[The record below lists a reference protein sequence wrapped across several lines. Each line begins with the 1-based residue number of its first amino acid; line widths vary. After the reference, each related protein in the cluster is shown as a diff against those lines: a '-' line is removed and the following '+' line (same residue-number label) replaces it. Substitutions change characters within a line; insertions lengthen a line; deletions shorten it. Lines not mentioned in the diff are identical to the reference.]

1 MKARFLQVSALAS
14 LIILLGSAGIA
25 LWEFQESL
33 RLFFM
38 AVWAIA
44 CVCVAY
50 MIISTL
56 HTFLF
61 QTNRFLEALLKD
73 TLHELNIPLS
83 VIKANLQMLQMA
95 EKDEK
100 KLKRLERIHSASE
113 DLYGLYK
120 QIDYHIKRE
129 IDVELREVFYVDEVI
144 LGVVERY
151 KEVYNDVSIE
161 TSLLHVKMYTDKQGF
176 AKVISNL
183 LGNALKYNLHNRPV
197 EIEHIGNTVT
207 IKDEGIGMSEEEL
220 FLIFNRYYQADNAK
234 EGYGIGLSMV
244 KAYCDQ
250 FKIGLS
256 LHSQKN
262 KGTKIVLELSNLFV
276 KHDIISS

>member
-1 MKARFLQVSALAS
+1 MGALAS
-14 LIILLGSAGIA
+14 LIILLGCVGIA
-25 LWEFQESL
+25 LWKFQEGS
-33 RLFFM
+33 LFFM

-50 MIISTL
+50 MIVSTL

-100 KLKRLERIHSASE
+100 NIKRLERIASASE

-129 IDVELREVFYVDEVI
+129 IDVEVREFFYTDDVI
-144 LGVVERY
+144 LSVVERY
-151 KEVYNDVSIE
+151 KILYDVVLIE
-161 TSLLHVKMYTDKQGF
+161 TSLLHVKLYADKQGF
-176 AKVISNL
+176 MKIISNL
-183 LGNALKYNLHNRPV
+183 LGNALKYNVDNRPILL
-197 EIEHIGNTVT
+197 EQIGNTIV

-220 FLIFNRYYQADNAK
+220 FLIFNRYYQANSAK
-234 EGYGIGLSMV
+234 DGYGIGLSVV
-244 KAYCDQ
+244 KAYCDT
-250 FKIGLS
+250 FKVGLNIYS
-256 LHSQKN
+256 RKN
-262 KGTKIVLELSNLFV
+262 KGTKVVLELSNLLI
-276 KHDIISS
+276 KT